1 MNISEHYGFNL
12 PSYSDASDIEKLSD
26 NFKATDKELYRQK
39 LIDDNLQRDKAETSA
54 FNAHKVASILDHPD
68 NSVTDVKIGERS
80 IGSTKGLLQPLFT
93 AIANAIA
100 AIVGGTEWNS
110 VPDTTLKSA
119 KLHMDSKINPHVTT
133 AEQVGTYTKAAIDAK
148 DKAINDAATAH
159 YNDTDRHIN
168 SGERPKW
175 NDKYTKS
182 EVDNKFSM
190 LETNTDW
197 KESVATFADIAKT
210 YPTPQ
215 DGWTVNTRDTDY
227 TYRYSGTNWVVI
239 SANAIPKATASIDG
253 LQTKENVADVN
264 ANTANRH
271 NHNNKAVLD
280 VITNVLINTWN
291 TVTEKLNLS
300 GGTLTGFLTLH
311 AAPTANMHAANKK
324 YVDDIAGGK
333 GNGDMLKTVY
343 DANNDGIVDN
353 AALLGG
359 LASGEFCRI
368 NDARLS
374 DARPASDVSAWA
386 KATNK
391 PAYTASEIG
400 LGNVNNTADANKNVS
415 YANNAGNSNTL
426 GDGVGA
432 QWSGEPSAINYVA
445 VFGDNSNLIRAA
457 NPSRVSV
464 GYANSAGNIDG
475 GTY

>member
-1 MNISEHYGFNL
+1 MRISDFLKLRL
-12 PSYSDASDIEKLSD
+12 PERKTVNDPADIEDLTFDMEKLD
-26 NFKATDKELYRQK
+26 AEAVRQK
-39 LIDDNLQRDKAETSA
+39 LIDDNLQRDKVENTA
-54 FNAHKVASILDHPD
+54 FNAHKIASILDHPD
-68 NSVTDVKIGERS
+68 NSVTDAKIGERS

-93 AIANAIA
+93 AIANVIT

-119 KLHMDSKINPHVTT
+119 KLHMDSKENPHSISANQIGAYTKSEADVKCKAIQDDVTAHKANTGNPHVTT
-133 AEQVGTYTKAAIDAK
+133 AEQTGAYTKQQ
-148 DKAINDAATAH
+148 
-159 YNDTDRHIN
+159 
-168 SGERPKW
+168 
-175 NDKYTKS
+175 
-182 EVDNKFSM
+182 VDNKF
-190 LETNTDW
+190 
-197 KESVATFADIAKT
+197 A
-210 YPTPQ
+210 
-215 DGWTVNTRDTDY
+215 
-227 TYRYSGTNWVVI
+227 
-239 SANAIPKATASIDG
+239 AIPKATASIDG

-445 VFGDNSNLIRAA
+445 VFGDNSNL
-457 NPSRVSV
+457 
-464 GYANSAGNIDG
+464 
-475 GTY
+475 